1 MVLMRIVHT
10 SDWHLG
16 RSFGPVSLHD
26 DQVAFCHE
34 FVRIVEEHDADL
46 VVIAGDIYDRA
57 VAPTESIDLLRE
69 TLRWL
74 RKLDVVVAIISG
86 NHDGADRLS
95 PYDDLL
101 DGSGV
106 YVRGGY
112 EGVGRVIP
120 LEFDDGPL
128 DLVLLP
134 FLNPMSAPDEDPGHT
149 AEEKI
154 ERSVRRTHQQV
165 LADAIEQ
172 ARSEL
177 RAPRSVAVAHAFVT
191 GGDRPEDQPKESTSE
206 RALEVGGQGAVNAAV
221 FDGFSYTALGHLHRP
236 QNVGS
241 DTIRYCG
248 TPLPYSFSEDHQK
261 SVSIIDMDAGG
272 AVEISTADLNVGR
285 RVYSMTG
292 AMDELLDPA
301 NHPDAVECFVRA
313 TVTDP
318 GLVLDAK
325 SRLEATYPL
334 TIEVHLQ
341 PAGGTATTAAEPM
354 ALPDRLNPLETV
366 LAFWAERESTQPT
379 DVERALLRAAVEVAE
394 QEAT

>member
-57 VAPTESIDLLRE
+57 VAPTESIELLRE

-74 RKLDVVVAIISG
+74 RKLDLVVAIISG

-134 FLNPMSAPDEDPGHT
+134 FLNPMSAPDDDPGHT
-149 AEEKI
+149 AEKKI

-206 RALEVGGQGAVNAAV
+206 RVLEVGGQGAVNAAV

-241 DTIRYCG
+241 DIIRYCG

-285 RVYSMTG
+285 RVYSMIGT
-292 AMDELLDPA
+292 MDELLDPA

-341 PAGGTATTAAEPM
+341 PAGGTATTAAE
-354 ALPDRLNPLETV
+354 
-366 LAFWAERESTQPT
+366 
-379 DVERALLRAAVEVAE
+379 
-394 QEAT
+394 